1 MAQPEVTL
9 VEGQVGIRGT
19 KEETRIAPGE
29 QARTGEDGQVSVQ
42 PVDTY
47 LYIAWHEGR
56 IAYDG
61 ERLDNIME
69 DLGRWYDFEASF
81 SSDRLRGLRFTIDI
95 GRRQTFNEIAE
106 ILRRMNKLD
115 IRIKGK
121 QVLISEI

>member
-1 MAQPEVTL
+1 
-9 VEGQVGIRGT
+9 
-19 KEETRIAPGE
+19 
-29 QARTGEDGQVSVQ
+29 
-42 PVDTY
+42 
-47 LYIAWHEGR
+47 
-56 IAYDG
+56 
-61 ERLDNIME
+61 ME